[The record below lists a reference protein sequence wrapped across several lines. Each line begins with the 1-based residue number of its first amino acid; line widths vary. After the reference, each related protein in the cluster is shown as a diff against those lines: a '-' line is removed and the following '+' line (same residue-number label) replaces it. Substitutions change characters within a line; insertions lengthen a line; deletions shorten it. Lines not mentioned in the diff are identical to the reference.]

1 MAWSGKKVEALL
13 KQLSQGGKA
22 FPTTESVRKA
32 PVVGYRHGYTTRGY
46 FSIAGAYGGYKLEY
60 NLPYSSGV
68 HDVTSGF
75 ISSGKLAD
83 KLEAMGTIGLKA
95 TYREME
101 KHYRPIYKAR
111 YLRMRKEG
119 KV

>member
-32 PVVGYRHGYTTRGY
+32 PVAGYRHGYTTRGY
-46 FSIAGAYGGYKLEY
+46 FSIDGAYGGYKLEY
-60 NLPYSSGV
+60 NIPYSSGNLG
-68 HDVTSGF
+68 VTSGF

-83 KLEAMGTIGLKA
+83 ILEAMGTAGLKA
-95 TYREME
+95 TYRRNE
-101 KHYRPIYKAR
+101 KHFRPMYKER